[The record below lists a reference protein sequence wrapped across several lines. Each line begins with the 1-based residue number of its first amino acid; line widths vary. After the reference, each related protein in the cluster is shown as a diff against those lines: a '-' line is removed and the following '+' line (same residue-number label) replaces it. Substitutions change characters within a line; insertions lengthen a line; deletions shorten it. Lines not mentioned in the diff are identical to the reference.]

1 MLCVS
6 TAGGSTTQVAS
17 PLSDSE
23 LQSPMN
29 MNRSMSAKL
38 TSSPAAPMTPEELAD
53 EAQKK
58 RDVRLRKNRYCSSA
72 CKNLVINLL

>member
-1 MLCVS
+1 MLFFS
-6 TAGGSTTQVAS
+6 TAGSSTTQVAS

-29 MNRSMSAKL
+29 RSVGTKL
-38 TSSPAAPMTPEELAD
+38 TCSPAAPMTPEELAD

-58 RDVRLRKNRYCSSA
+58 RDVRLRKNRYCFLFRQ
-72 CKNLVINLL
+72 LVQI